1 MEMFFFCY
9 PIYNLLKEKKQNGT
23 MTQEILNSLFQEGF
37 CSQGC
42 RGFPEEAANTA
53 SRPQTLVDLVKGTV
67 ERAEH

>member
-1 MEMFFFCY
+1 
-9 PIYNLLKEKKQNGT
+9 